1 MLSRTIRLTSGI
13 KTIPFS
19 QSFIRG
25 LATAPPTQCRLSMMI
40 KQDNQ
45 TIMEQCK
52 TPEGKFWLSLY
63 KDNLMINAM
72 EKKNTDLMY
81 FIYQTDKPNVTKM
94 MEYIGTVGDL
104 KAFSFIESKYE
115 LTNDHFK
122 IMIDFACKNGKL
134 DFIKQT
140 KNDWSHDPVLLYYI
154 HTKALEYNQMS
165 IVQYIEPFVY
175 EHGSK
180 LFQFINTTFYMITNT
195 AFSKGLVSG
204 LNHFYRGYKL
214 MTKNEF
220 KNYTKWDDNHNIIY
234 QVQVPYMEPDFKHWV
249 SDSTVSVNKIII
261 SEGYDLSDMKTMEI
275 LDLPPNW
282 SLINRIANNSPQ
294 KENENQT
301 KIESENKT
309 ESSTNND
316 SNFIGDFIIFP
327 IVMITL
333 LAIFIICWP
342 ISIFVIL
349 IIALLSVV

>member
-1 MLSRTIRLTSGI
+1 
-13 KTIPFS
+13 
-19 QSFIRG
+19 
-25 LATAPPTQCRLSMMI
+25 
-40 KQDNQ
+40 
-45 TIMEQCK
+45 
-52 TPEGKFWLSLY
+52 
-63 KDNLMINAM
+63 
-72 EKKNTDLMY
+72 
-81 FIYQTDKPNVTKM
+81 
-94 MEYIGTVGDL
+94 
-104 KAFSFIESKYE
+104 
-115 LTNDHFK
+115 
-122 IMIDFACKNGKL
+122 
-134 DFIKQT
+134 
-140 KNDWSHDPVLLYYI
+140 
-154 HTKALEYNQMS
+154 
-165 IVQYIEPFVY
+165 
-175 EHGSK
+175 
-180 LFQFINTTFYMITNT
+180 
-195 AFSKGLVSG
+195 
-204 LNHFYRGYKL
+204 